1 MVKMSL
7 RRPASPAGCHDG
19 RRISPSPP
27 EAPHDGRA
35 RPGKRLMTE
44 YSNVKDRGRLVGLVF
59 STQALGL
66 IAGVAAGDSGRGG

>member
-1 MVKMSL
+1 
-7 RRPASPAGCHDG
+7 
-19 RRISPSPP
+19 
-27 EAPHDGRA
+27 
-35 RPGKRLMTE
+35 MTE